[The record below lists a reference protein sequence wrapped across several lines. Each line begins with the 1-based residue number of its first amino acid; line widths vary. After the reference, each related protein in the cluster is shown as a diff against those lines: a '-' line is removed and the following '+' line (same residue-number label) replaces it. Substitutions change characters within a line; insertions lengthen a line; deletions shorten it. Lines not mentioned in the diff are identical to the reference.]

1 MTDENTLPAPL
12 EGLERM
18 TLQDLKEKKPTELLQ
33 FAEALEIENASALR
47 KQGMMFAILKALAER
62 GVEIHGGGVLEVLLQ
77 VLDLLLQHHA
87 EHIQIF
93 HVLVFYLLAQA
104 LKLLPLFL
112 F

>member
-1 MTDENTLPAPL
+1 MRLCLRGCVSVCVCQCLEAEQPL
-12 EGLERM
+12 HLGVDGRGVLAVALRV
-18 TLQDLKEKKPTELLQ
+18 LFELLHLV
-33 FAEALEIENASALR
+33 FCVCSVSL
-47 KQGMMFAILKALAER
+47 
-62 GVEIHGGGVLEVLLQ
+62 GGVLEVLLQ